1 MEIYKNLEIYKLS
14 KALVLDV
21 YQITTNFPKGENYGL
36 TSQIRRAAISVVSN
50 IVEGKVRNSDA
61 EFNRYL
67 KISLSSLAE
76 LEVQLDIS
84 YELKYLKDIEQI
96 ENKINLL
103 AAKINSLIGKLKKK

>member
-96 ENKINLL
+96 ENKINLTP
-103 AAKINSLIGKLKKK
+103 AHSKD